1 MALGIRSFTTFVAGV
16 VAGLSFN
23 IGASVFEPAPLVQS
37 APESSDEIAVLRHFR
52 IKKGTFDE
60 FHKVSADKV
69 WPYYEKAGARIVGMW
84 QVTYPEITGQ
94 TKRESK
100 GYDEVY
106 LLTRYTSLEHWQAT
120 RDGGIGQLAGNG
132 PDVANLQD
140 GLRIRAGLSLPQ
152 GPDGQITVLRGQ
164 FAGNGPNFSGPART
178 GRDAAR

>member
-1 MALGIRSFTTFVAGV
+1 MALGIRSIVTFVAGV

-23 IGASVFEPAPLVQS
+23 IGASVFEPASLAQPSPAS
-37 APESSDEIAVLRHFR
+37 ADEIAVLRYFR
-52 IKKGTFDE
+52 IKKGAFDE

-84 QVTYPEITGQ
+84 QVAYPEILGQ
-94 TKRESK
+94 AKREST

-120 RDGGIGQLAGNG
+120 RDGGIATLAGHG
-132 PDVANLQD
+132 PDFADLQD

-152 GPDGQITVLRGQ
+152 GPGGQITVLRGQ
-164 FAGNGPNFSGPART
+164 LAGNGPNFSGPART
-178 GRDAAR
+178 GP

>member
-1 MALGIRSFTTFVAGV
+1 MAFGIRSIATFVAGV

-37 APESSDEIAVLRHFR
+37 APASADEIAVLRYFR
-52 IKKGTFDE
+52 IRKGAFDE

-69 WPYYEKAGARIVGMW
+69 WPYYEKAGVRIVGMW
-84 QVTYPEITGQ
+84 QVAYPEIPGQ
-94 TKRESK
+94 TKREST

-120 RDGGIGQLAGNG
+120 HAGGIDQLAGNG
-132 PDVANLQD
+132 PYVANLQD

-152 GPDGQITVLRGQ
+152 GPGGQITVLRSQ
-164 FAGNGPNFSGPART
+164 LAGNGPYVSMPARA
-178 GRDAAR
+178 GQ